1 VQVFSSQVAD
11 SGVGAEKNGER
22 TPPGATSPDL
32 LGKKLHVGLTILN
45 FKIFSEYFREGSMP
59 ATFSYASILHAVG
72 QVLDQLGVKSIAIQE
87 EEDGLFVEGFD
98 GDGQLQVQ
106 MRYDIAGL
114 YDLVSRAGNQ
124 LEEQQTIHSTGVL
137 RRFLADHNRELV
149 TVSL

>member
-1 VQVFSSQVAD
+1 L
-11 SGVGAEKNGER
+11 GVVWK
-22 TPPGATSPDL
+22 S
-32 LGKKLHVGLTILN
+32 LHVELTILN
-45 FKIFSEYFREGSMP
+45 LKIFSEYFREGSMP

-124 LEEQQTIHSTGVL
+124 LEEQQTIHATGVL

-149 TVSL
+149 AVSL

>member
-1 VQVFSSQVAD
+1 
-11 SGVGAEKNGER
+11 
-22 TPPGATSPDL
+22 
-32 LGKKLHVGLTILN
+32 
-45 FKIFSEYFREGSMP
+45 MP

-98 GDGQLQVQ
+98 DHGQLQVQ

-124 LEEQQTIHSTGVL
+124 LEEQQTTPATGVL
-137 RRFLADHNRELV
+137 RRFLAGHNRELV
-149 TVSL
+149 GASL